1 MFHETDEL
9 AIFFIVE
16 KIPPRSMSSLRR
28 VTSRLLNAAIS
39 EMNEN
44 SNEIFL
50 PFNCQK
56 SDNKGLIESSE
67 SSRA

>member
-1 MFHETDEL
+1 
-9 AIFFIVE
+9 
-16 KIPPRSMSSLRR
+16 MSSLRR

-44 SNEIFL
+44 LNEIFL
-50 PFNCQK
+50 PFICQK
-56 SDNKGLIESSE
+56 SDNKGLIEFSE